1 MASWEAVSRA
11 GLFPPYLLPGP
22 EATAIAMWRGL
33 SDGSLLLASGASMAR
48 LLGGFGTA
56 LLLGVVLGLVIGTV
70 DVLDEGVGT
79 VLLGLQSIPSIA
91 WLPLA
96 LLWFGL
102 DQKAIIFIIF
112 IGSFIPVIQGTITGV
127 KQVPELLR
135 RVGRVMGA
143 KGLFYHRTVVFP
155 ASLPSIVTGAR
166 MGWSFGWRSLLAGEL
181 LVSGVGLGQVL
192 EMGRNL
198 SDMEMV
204 LSVMIVIAALGIVL
218 ERLVFARIERSVTSR
233 WGLEGE

>member
-1 MASWEAVSRA
+1 MALWQ
-11 GLFPPYLLPGP
+11 GL
-22 EATAIAMWRGL
+22 A
-33 SDGSLLLASGASMAR
+33 DGSLIAASGASMLR
-48 LLGGFGTA
+48 LLGGFGAA
-56 LLLGVVLGLVIGTV
+56 LVLGVLLGLLIGSVPLLDNGIGTI
-70 DVLDEGVGT
+70 
-79 VLLGLQSIPSIA
+79 LLGLQSIPSIA

-112 IGSFIPVIQGTITGV
+112 IGSFVPVVQGTISGV

-143 KGLFYHRTVVFP
+143 SGLLYHRTVIFP
-155 ASLPSIVTGAR
+155 AALPSIVTGAR

-181 LVSGVGLGQVL
+181 LVSGLGLGQVL

-198 SDMEMV
+198 NDMEMV
-204 LSVMIVIAALGIVL
+204 LSVMIVIAVLGIVF
-218 ERLVFARIERSVTSR
+218 ERLLFARVERRVITR
-233 WGLEGE
+233 WGLGGE

>member
-1 MASWEAVSRA
+1 
-11 GLFPPYLLPGP
+11 
-22 EATAIAMWRGL
+22 
-33 SDGSLLLASGASMAR
+33 MAR
-48 LLGGFGTA
+48 LLIGFGAA
-56 LLLGVVLGLVIGTV
+56 LVMGVVLGLVIATIRT
-70 DVLDEGVGT
+70 LDEGIGT
-79 VLLGLQSIPSIA
+79 ILLGLQSIPSIA

-102 DQKAIIFIIF
+102 DQRAIVFIVF
-112 IGSFIPVIQGTITGV
+112 IGSFLPIVQGTISGV

-143 KGLFYHRTVVFP
+143 RGLFYNRTVVFP
-155 ASLPSIVTGAR
+155 ASLPLIVTGAR

-204 LSVMIVIAALGIVL
+204 LSVMIVISVLGVVF
-218 ERLVFARIERSVTSR
+218 ERLLFARIEQGITSQ
-233 WGLEGE
+233 WGTGAG